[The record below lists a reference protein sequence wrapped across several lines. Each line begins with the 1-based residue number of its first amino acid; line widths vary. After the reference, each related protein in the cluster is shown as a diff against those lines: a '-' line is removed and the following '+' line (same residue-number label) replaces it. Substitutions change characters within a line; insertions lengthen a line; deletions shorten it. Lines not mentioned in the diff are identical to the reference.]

1 VRATGVVAREAMA
14 WGRPVVASAVG
25 GLLDAVEDEVTGL
38 RVPPRDVPA
47 LRAALERLL
56 GDGELRARLGSAA
69 RAKAQRELSFDV
81 AATELL
87 AAYEA
92 ALA

>member
-1 VRATGVVAREAMA
+1 
-14 WGRPVVASAVG
+14 VASAVG
-25 GLLDAVEDEVTGL
+25 GLLDAVEDGVTGL
-38 RVPPRDVPA
+38 RVPPRDIAA

-56 GDGELRARLGSAA
+56 GDRELRARLGAAA
-69 RAKAQRELSFDV
+69 REKAQRELSFDA

-87 AAYEA
+87 AAYEE

>member
-1 VRATGVVAREAMA
+1 
-14 WGRPVVASAVG
+14 
-25 GLLDAVEDEVTGL
+25 VTGL

-56 GDGELRARLGSAA
+56 GDGDLRARLGAAA
-69 RAKAQRELSFDV
+69 RAKAQRELSFD
-81 AATELL
+81 AATTGLL
-87 AAYEA
+87 AAYEE